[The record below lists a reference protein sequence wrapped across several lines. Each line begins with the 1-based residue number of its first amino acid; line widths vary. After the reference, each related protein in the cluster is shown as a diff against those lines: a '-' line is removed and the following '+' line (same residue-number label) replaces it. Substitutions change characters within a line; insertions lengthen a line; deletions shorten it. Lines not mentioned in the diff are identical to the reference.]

1 MIRRMNDINMLYK
14 QKDRKNV
21 LLFLLYVSPALI
33 LYFLF
38 KIWPIIYS
46 FYLSFFNWNFIKS
59 MKWNGLKNYLGMF
72 TREEFIAAL
81 RNTLYYILGFVPAF
95 IILPLLFSVALVS
108 IKNEKAQNTYKA
120 LLFVP
125 AILALSIICFVW
137 MWMFNPSFGAMN
149 NLLAIFNVD
158 GFAWLSDKNTALFSI
173 ILVAGWKF
181 LGSNLILFYA
191 GLVSISR
198 EYTEAA
204 LIDGATNWQVFWKI
218 KWPLLS
224 PTTLYIVTT
233 SVIFAAERAFIPINI
248 LTQGG
253 PANTTTNLSHVIYR
267 FGFEYFNIGLASSAA
282 IFTSLF
288 FLLITRITMRTM
300 GAYSYYEN

>member
-1 MIRRMNDINMLYK
+1 MSLIPSKATQMKRVRERNATLVFFLY
-14 QKDRKNV
+14 
-21 LLFLLYVSPALI
+21 LAPALI

-38 KIWPIIYS
+38 KIWPIAYS
-46 FYLSFFNWNFIKS
+46 LYLSFFDWNFIKP
-59 MKWNGLKNYLGMF
+59 MKWNGLRNYIGMF
-72 TREEFIAAL
+72 QRAEFLAAL
-81 RNTLYYILGFVPAF
+81 RNTFYYILGFIPFF
-95 IILPLLFSVALVS
+95 IVLPLGFSVALVS
-108 IKNEKAQNTYKA
+108 IKNDRVQNLYKA

-137 MWMFNPSFGAMN
+137 MWMFNPSFGALN
-149 NLLAIFNVD
+149 NFLAIFKID
-158 GFAWLSDKNTALFSI
+158 GFSWLSDQRTALFSI

-181 LGSNLILFYA
+181 LGANLILYYA

-204 LIDGATNWQVFWKI
+204 IIDGATPWQVFWKI

-224 PTTLYIVTT
+224 STTLYIVTT
-233 SVIFAAERAFIPINI
+233 SIIFAAERAFIPINI

-282 IFTSLF
+282 IFTSIF
-288 FLLITRITMRTM
+288 FLLITRITMRTL
-300 GAYSYYEN
+300 GGHSYYEN